1 MAMDQPTGILCG
13 NTRALINPRE
23 ITKMEKLSRRAFIKL
38 NGAGFAAMSLSST
51 LRKLQSVD
59 FPVSD
64 LLGRVTV
71 GVVDVKSKPD
81 VESQTARVLYQDAI
95 VPWLREVTGSH
106 PYRINQRW
114 VETPMGYIHA
124 PLLQPVKHLPNPPA
138 GQLLDTSLGPGMWVE
153 VTVPWVDVVLAN
165 PPARAPW
172 LLNSPAPRLYYSQVI
187 WVDQIKEDSTGQ
199 HSYRINERYGFGD
212 IFWAA
217 AEAFRPLTS
226 QEVQPIHPD
235 AEDKRV
241 IVNVTRQELSC
252 FEGGREVYFCR
263 VSTGIEFDAQGRRS
277 DEALTPP
284 GPHPIWR
291 KIISIHM
298 VGGTT
303 GGGWDIPGVGW
314 TTLFVGNGV
323 AIHST
328 FWHNDYGVPRSRG
341 CVNARPEDAKWIFR
355 WVNPIVS
362 YDPGDVTVSM
372 PGGTIVEVRED

>member
-1 MAMDQPTGILCG
+1 MT
-13 NTRALINPRE
+13 
-23 ITKMEKLSRRAFIKL
+23 F
-38 NGAGFAAMSLSST
+38 SST
-51 LRKLQSVD
+51 IRKLQSLD

-64 LLGRVTV
+64 FLGRITV

-81 VESQTARVLYQDAI
+81 VESQTVKVLYQDAI

-124 PLLQPVKHLPNPPA
+124 PLLQPVRHLPNPPVN
-138 GQLLDTSLGPGMWVE
+138 QLFETSLGPGLWVE

-172 LLNSPAPRLYYSQVI
+172 LRNNPAPRFYYSQVL

-199 HSYRINERYGFGD
+199 HLYRINERYGYGD

-217 AEAFRPLTS
+217 AEAFRPYTT
-226 QEVQPIHPD
+226 QEVLPIHPET
-235 AEDKRV
+235 EDKRV

-252 FEGGREVYFCR
+252 FEGGSEVYFCR
-263 VSTGIEFDAQGRRS
+263 VSTGVEIDAQGQPF

-291 KIISIHM
+291 KAISTHM
-298 VGGTT
+298 EGGTT

-314 TTLFVGNGV
+314 TTWFVGNGV

-362 YDPGDVTVSM
+362 YDPGDMTVSM
-372 PGGTIVEVRED
+372 PGGTIVEVREE

>member
-1 MAMDQPTGILCG
+1 MT
-13 NTRALINPRE
+13 
-23 ITKMEKLSRRAFIKL
+23 
-38 NGAGFAAMSLSST
+38 LSST
-51 LRKLQSVD
+51 MRKLQSSD

-71 GVVDVKSKPD
+71 SVVDVKSKPD
-81 VESQTARVLYQDAI
+81 AESQTVRVLYQDAT

-114 VETPMGYIHA
+114 VEAPIGYIHA
-124 PLLQPVKHLPNPPA
+124 PLLQPVKYLPNPPES
-138 GQLLDTSLGPGMWVE
+138 QLLDTSLGPGMWVE

-172 LLNSPAPRLYYSQVI
+172 LLNSPAPRFYYSQVF

-199 HSYRINERYGFGD
+199 HLYRINERYGFGD

-217 AEAFRPLTS
+217 AEAFRPLTT
-226 QEVQPIHPD
+226 QEVQPIHSET
-235 AEDKRV
+235 EDKRV
-241 IVNVTRQELSC
+241 VVNVARQELSC
-252 FEGGREVYFCR
+252 YEGLREVYFCR
-263 VSTGIEFDAQGRRS
+263 VSTGVKFDAQGRPS
-277 DEALTPP
+277 DEARTPP

-291 KIISIHM
+291 KIISSHL

-328 FWHNDYGVPRSRG
+328 FWHNDYGVPRSNG

-355 WVNPIVS
+355 WVNPIVP

-372 PGGTIVEVRED
+372 PGGTIVEVRDE